1 MQMIT
6 SFQSALY
13 LVIQRISIKQS
24 RYVTPL
30 VESVVNV
37 TREANTITNVESGIS
52 TRTNL
57 MEGVIM

>member
-37 TREANTITNVESGIS
+37 TREANTIMNVASGIS